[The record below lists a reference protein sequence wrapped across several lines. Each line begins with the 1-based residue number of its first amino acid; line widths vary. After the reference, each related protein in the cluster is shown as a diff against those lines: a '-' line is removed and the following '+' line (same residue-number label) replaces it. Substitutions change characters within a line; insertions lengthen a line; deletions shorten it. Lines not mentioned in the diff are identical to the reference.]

1 MIITKTPY
9 RISFFG
15 GGTDLNQWFSE
26 NGGAVISTSI
36 DKYCYISCRYLPKF
50 FNHKFRFVYS
60 QIEDVID
67 IDDIS
72 HPAIKGL
79 LKYLNWTKGIELHH
93 DGDLPARSGLGSSSS
108 FTVGMLN
115 ALTAMQGR
123 HISKNELAKQAIH
136 IEQKILNENVGCQ
149 DQIAAAYGGFNK
161 IEFYGKDSFKVS
173 PIIIPEERLN
183 KLQDNLLLFFT
194 GISRFA
200 SEIEKSKIVNFNT
213 KKNEL
218 TKMYEM
224 VDISIDILENQTK
237 NIDEFGYLLNEG
249 WQYKKSLSNLVSNSE
264 VDEIY
269 NTALKS
275 GALGGKLL
283 GAGGGGFI
291 LFYAPK
297 NYHSNIIKKLNH
309 LIHVPFK
316 FENLGS
322 SVALYQPNGL

>member
-15 GGTDLNQWFSE
+15 GGTDLSQWFSE

-36 DKYCYISCRYLPKF
+36 DKYCYISCRFLPKF
-50 FNHKFRFVYS
+50 FDHKFRFVYS
-60 QIEDVID
+60 QIEDVLE
-67 IDDIS
+67 IDDIK

-79 LKYLNWTKGIELHH
+79 LNYLDWKEGIELHH

-115 ALTAMQGR
+115 ALYAIRGK

-136 IEQKILNENVGCQ
+136 VEQKILNENVGYQ

-161 IEFYGKDSFKVS
+161 IEFYGEGSFKVS
-173 PIIIPEERLN
+173 PIIIPDERLN

-200 SEIEKSKIVNFNT
+200 SEIEKSKIVNFSS
-213 KKNEL
+213 KKTEL
-218 TKMYEM
+218 TKMHEM
-224 VDISIDILENQTK
+224 VDTSIDILVNQK
-237 NIDEFGYLLNEG
+237 NNIDDFGFLLNEG
-249 WQYKKSLSNLVSNSE
+249 WQYKKSLSNLVSNNE

-269 NTALKS
+269 TSAIKS
-275 GALGGKLL
+275 GAFGGKLL

-291 LFYAPK
+291 LFYAP
-297 NYHSNIIKKLNH
+297 NEMHQNIINNLKH

-322 SVALYQPNGL
+322 TVALYQPNGL

>member
-15 GGTDLNQWFSE
+15 GGTDLNQWFKE

-50 FNHKFRFVYS
+50 FDHKYRFVYS
-60 QIEDVID
+60 QIEDVSEIND
-67 IDDIS
+67 IK
-72 HPAIKGL
+72 HPAIKGML
-79 LKYLNWTKGIELHH
+79 NHLNWSKGIELHH
-93 DGDLPARSGLGSSSS
+93 DGDLPAKSGLGSSSS

-115 ALTAMQGR
+115 ALSALQGKY
-123 HISKNELAKQAIH
+123 ISKNELAKKAIFL
-136 IEQKILNENVGCQ
+136 EQKILNENVGCQ

-161 IEFYGKDSFKVS
+161 IEFYGEDSFKVS
-173 PIIIPEERLN
+173 PIIVPEERLN
-183 KLQDNLLLFFT
+183 ELQDNLLLFFT

-200 SEIEKSKIVNFNT
+200 SEIEKSKIVNFNS
-213 KKNEL
+213 KRIEL
-218 TKMYEM
+218 TKMYDM
-224 VDISIDILENQTK
+224 VDLSINILLDDNK
-237 NIDEFGYLLNEG
+237 NIDDFGYLLNDG
-249 WQYKKSLSNLVSNSE
+249 WHYKKTLSSLVSNSE
-264 VDEIY
+264 VDDIY
-269 NTALKS
+269 NSAINA

-297 NYHSNIIKKLNH
+297 IKHKSIIDKLKH

-316 FENLGS
+316 FENQGS
-322 SVALYQPNGL
+322 TVALYQPNGL

>member
-15 GGTDLNQWFSE
+15 GGTDLNQWFKE

-36 DKYCYISCRYLPKF
+36 DKYCYISCRFLPKF
-50 FNHKFRFVYS
+50 FEHKYRFVYS
-60 QIEDVID
+60 QIEDVIKIED
-67 IDDIS
+67 IK

-79 LKYLNWTKGIELHH
+79 LGHLNWDQGIELHH

-115 ALTAMQGR
+115 ALNALQGK
-123 HISKNELAKQAIH
+123 HISKNELAKQAIY
-136 IEQKILNENVGCQ
+136 IEQKVLNENVGCQ

-161 IEFYGKDSFKVS
+161 IEFYGENSFKVS
-173 PIIIPEERLN
+173 PIIIPEVRLN

-200 SEIEKSKIVNFNT
+200 SEIEKSKIVNFNS

-218 TKMYEM
+218 SKMHEM
-224 VDISIDILENQTK
+224 VDVSIDILVNDAK
-237 NIDEFGYLLNEG
+237 NIDDFGLLLNEG
-249 WQYKKSLSNLVSNSE
+249 WNYKKSLSSLVSNIE

-269 NTALKS
+269 NNALKA

-297 NYHSNIIKKLNH
+297 QNHENIIKNLKH

-316 FENLGS
+316 FENSGS
-322 SVALYQPNGL
+322 TVALYQPNGL

>member
-1 MIITKTPY
+1 MVITKTPY
-9 RISFFG
+9 RVSFFG
-15 GGTDLNQWFSE
+15 GGTDLNQWFKE
-26 NGGAVISTSI
+26 NGGAVISTTI

-50 FNHKFRFVYS
+50 FNHNYRFVYA
-60 QIEDVID
+60 QIEDILEIKD
-67 IDDIS
+67 IK

-79 LKYLNWTKGIELHH
+79 LKFLNWNQGIELHH

-115 ALTAMQGR
+115 ALYALQGR
-123 HISKNELAKQAIH
+123 HISKNELAKQAIF

-161 IEFYGKDSFKVS
+161 IEFYGEDTFKVS
-173 PIIIPEERLN
+173 PIIISSERVN
-183 KLQDNLLLFFT
+183 KLEDNLLLFFT

-200 SEIEKSKIVNFNT
+200 SEIEKSKIVNFNS
-213 KKNEL
+213 KKHEL
-218 TKMYEM
+218 KKMHEM
-224 VDISIDILENQTK
+224 VDFSIDILVDKKK
-237 NIDEFGYLLNEG
+237 NIDDFGLLLNEG
-249 WQYKKSLSNLVSNSE
+249 WNYKKSLSNLVSNNE

-269 NTALKS
+269 NIALKS
-275 GALGGKLL
+275 GAYGGKLL

-297 NYHSNIIKKLNH
+297 EKHQEIINKLKH
-309 LIHVPFK
+309 LIRVPFK

-322 SVALYQPNGL
+322 TVALYQPNGL

>member
-50 FNHKFRFVYS
+50 FDHKFRFVYS
-60 QIEDVID
+60 QIEDVLEIND
-67 IDDIS
+67 IK

-79 LKYLNWTKGIELHH
+79 LNHLDWKEGIELHH

-115 ALTAMQGR
+115 ALYAIRGKY
-123 HISKNELAKQAIH
+123 ISKNELAKQAIH
-136 IEQKILNENVGCQ
+136 IEQKILKENVGCQ

-161 IEFYGKDSFKVS
+161 IEFYGEDSFKVS
-173 PIIIPEERLN
+173 PIIIPDERLN

-200 SEIEKSKIVNFNT
+200 SEIEKSKIVNFSS
-213 KKNEL
+213 KKIEL
-218 TKMYEM
+218 TKMHEM
-224 VDISIDILENQTK
+224 VDTSIDILVNQK
-237 NIDEFGYLLNEG
+237 NNIDDFGFLLNEG
-249 WQYKKSLSNLVSNSE
+249 WQYKKSLSNLVSNNE

-269 NTALKS
+269 TSAIKS
-275 GALGGKLL
+275 GAFGGKLL

-297 NYHSNIIKKLNH
+297 EMHQNIINNLKH

-322 SVALYQPNGL
+322 TVALYQPNGL

>member
-36 DKYCYISCRYLPKF
+36 DKYCYISCRFLPKF
-50 FNHKFRFVYS
+50 FDHKYRFVYS
-60 QIEDVID
+60 QIEDVLKID
-67 IDDIS
+67 EIK

-79 LKYLNWTKGIELHH
+79 LQHLDWEDGIELHH

-115 ALTAMQGR
+115 ALSALKGN
-123 HISKNELAKQAIH
+123 HISKYELAKQAIH
-136 IEQKILNENVGCQ
+136 IEQKVLNENVGCQ
-149 DQIAAAYGGFNK
+149 DQIAAAFGGFNK
-161 IEFYGKDSFKVS
+161 IEFYGMDSFKVS
-173 PIIIPEERLN
+173 PIIIPDERLVQ
-183 KLQDNLLLFFT
+183 LQDNLLLFFT

-200 SEIEKSKIVNFNT
+200 SEIEKSKIKNFSS
-213 KKNEL
+213 KKIEL

-224 VDISIDILENQTK
+224 VDHSIDILVNRNK
-237 NIDEFGYLLNEG
+237 DIDDFGRLLNDG
-249 WQYKKSLSNLVSNSE
+249 WQYKKSLSNMVTNNE
-264 VDEIY
+264 VDGIYEI
-269 NTALKS
+269 AMKS

-297 NYHSNIIKKLNH
+297 LQHKNIINKLKH

-316 FENLGS
+316 FENSGS
-322 SVALYQPNGL
+322 TVALYQPNGL

>member
-15 GGTDLNQWFSE
+15 GGTDLSQWFRE

-36 DKYCYISCRYLPKF
+36 DKYCYISCRFLPKF
-50 FNHKFRFVYS
+50 FDHKFRFVYS
-60 QIEDVID
+60 QIEDILE
-67 IDDIS
+67 IDDIK

-79 LKYLNWTKGIELHH
+79 LNYLDWKEGIELHH

-115 ALTAMQGR
+115 ALYAIRGK

-136 IEQKILNENVGCQ
+136 VEQKILNENVGCQ

-161 IEFYGKDSFKVS
+161 IEFYGEGSFKVS
-173 PIIIPEERLN
+173 PIIIPDERLN

-200 SEIEKSKIVNFNT
+200 SEIEKSKIVNFSS
-213 KKNEL
+213 KKTEL

-224 VDISIDILENQTK
+224 VDTSIDILVNQK
-237 NIDEFGYLLNEG
+237 NNIDDFGFLLNEG
-249 WQYKKSLSNLVSNSE
+249 WQYKKSLSNLVSNNE

-269 NTALKS
+269 TSAIKS
-275 GALGGKLL
+275 GAFGGKLL

-291 LFYAPK
+291 LFYAP
-297 NYHSNIIKKLNH
+297 NEMHQNIINNLKH

-322 SVALYQPNGL
+322 TVALYQPNGL

>member
-15 GGTDLNQWFSE
+15 GGTDLNQWFKE

-36 DKYCYISCRYLPKF
+36 DKYCYISCRFLPKF
-50 FNHKFRFVYS
+50 FDHKFRFVYS
-60 QIEDVID
+60 QIEDVLNIED
-67 IDDIS
+67 IK

-79 LKYLNWTKGIELHH
+79 LNYLNWQDGIELHH

-115 ALTAMQGR
+115 ALSALKGN
-123 HISKNELAKQAIH
+123 HISKHELAKQAIY
-136 IEQKILNENVGCQ
+136 IEQKILKENVGCQ

-161 IEFYGKDSFKVS
+161 IEFFGENSFKVS
-173 PIIIPEERLN
+173 PIIIPEVRLN

-200 SEIEKSKIVNFNT
+200 TEIEKSKIVNFDS

-218 TKMYEM
+218 TKMHEM
-224 VDISIDILENQTK
+224 VDVSIDILVNQEK
-237 NIDEFGYLLNEG
+237 NIDDFGYLLNEG
-249 WQYKKSLSNLVSNSE
+249 WRYKKSLSSLVSNNE

-269 NTALKS
+269 NSALKS

-297 NYHSNIIKKLNH
+297 ENHQNIIKRLSH

-322 SVALYQPNGL
+322 TVALYQPNGL

>member
-15 GGTDLNQWFSE
+15 GGTDLNQWFKE

-36 DKYCYISCRYLPKF
+36 DKYCYISCRFLPKF
-50 FNHKFRFVYS
+50 FDHKFRFVYS
-60 QIEDVID
+60 QIEDVLNIED
-67 IDDIS
+67 IK

-79 LKYLNWTKGIELHH
+79 LNYLNWQDGIELHH

-115 ALTAMQGR
+115 ALSALKGN
-123 HISKNELAKQAIH
+123 HISKHELAKQAIY
-136 IEQKILNENVGCQ
+136 IEQKILKENVGCQ

-161 IEFYGKDSFKVS
+161 IEFYSEDSFKIS
-173 PIIIPEERLN
+173 PIIIPQERLN

-200 SEIEKSKIVNFNT
+200 SEIEKSKIVNFNS

-218 TKMYEM
+218 TKMHEM
-224 VDISIDILENQTK
+224 VDISIDILVNHEK
-237 NIDEFGYLLNEG
+237 SIDDFGYLLNEG
-249 WQYKKSLSNLVSNSE
+249 WQYKKSLSSLVSNNE

-269 NTALKS
+269 NSALKS

-297 NYHSNIIKKLNH
+297 ENHHSIIKSLNH

-322 SVALYQPNGL
+322 TVALYQPNGL

>member
-15 GGTDLNQWFSE
+15 GGTDLNQWFKE

-36 DKYCYISCRYLPKF
+36 DKYCYISCRFLPKF
-50 FNHKFRFVYS
+50 FDHKFRFVYS
-60 QIEDVID
+60 QIEDVLN
-67 IDDIS
+67 IDDIK

-79 LKYLNWTKGIELHH
+79 LNHLNWEQGIELHH

-115 ALTAMQGR
+115 ALSALQGKY
-123 HISKNELAKQAIH
+123 ISKNELAKQAIF
-136 IEQKILNENVGCQ
+136 IEQKVLNENVGCQ

-161 IEFYGKDSFKVS
+161 IEFYGEDSFKVS
-173 PIIIPEERLN
+173 PIIIPDDRLN

-213 KKNEL
+213 KKIEL
-218 TKMYEM
+218 SKMHEM
-224 VDISIDILENQTK
+224 VDTSIDILVNQDK
-237 NIDEFGYLLNEG
+237 NIDDFGFLLNEG
-249 WQYKKSLSNLVSNSE
+249 WQYKKSLSNLVSNNE
-264 VDEIY
+264 VDTIY
-269 NTALKS
+269 NSALKS

-297 NYHSNIIKKLNH
+297 ENRDIIIKNLNH

-322 SVALYQPNGL
+322 TVALYQPNGL

>member
-50 FNHKFRFVYS
+50 FEHKYRFVYS
-60 QIEDVID
+60 QIEDVIKIED
-67 IDDIS
+67 IR

-79 LKYLNWTKGIELHH
+79 LNHLNWDKGIELHH

-115 ALTAMQGR
+115 ALNALQGK
-123 HISKNELAKQAIH
+123 HISKNELAKQAIF
-136 IEQKILNENVGCQ
+136 IEQKVLNENVGCQ

-161 IEFYGKDSFKVS
+161 IEFYGEESFKVS

-200 SEIEKSKIVNFNT
+200 SEIEKSKIVNFNS
-213 KKNEL
+213 KKIEL
-218 TKMYEM
+218 TKMHEM
-224 VDISIDILENQTK
+224 VDVSIDILVNQEK
-237 NIDEFGYLLNEG
+237 NIDDFGLLLNEG
-249 WQYKKSLSNLVSNSE
+249 WNYKKLLSSLVSNNE

-269 NTALKS
+269 NRALKS

-291 LFYAPK
+291 LFYASK
-297 NYHSNIIKKLNH
+297 EKHKEIINKLNH

-322 SVALYQPNGL
+322 TVALYQPNGL

>member
-15 GGTDLNQWFSE
+15 GGTDLNQWFRE

-50 FNHKFRFVYS
+50 FDHKFRFVYS
-60 QIEDVID
+60 QIEDVLEINE
-67 IDDIS
+67 IK

-79 LKYLNWTKGIELHH
+79 LNHLDWKEGIELHH

-115 ALTAMQGR
+115 ALYALRGK
-123 HISKNELAKQAIH
+123 HISKFDLAKQAIH
-136 IEQKILNENVGCQ
+136 IEQKILKENVGCQ

-161 IEFYGKDSFKVS
+161 VEFYGENSFKVS
-173 PIIIPEERLN
+173 PIIIPDDRLN
-183 KLQDNLLLFFT
+183 KLQSNLLLFFT

-200 SEIEKSKIVNFNT
+200 SEIEKSKIVNFNS
-213 KKNEL
+213 KKVEL
-218 TKMYEM
+218 KKMHEM
-224 VDISIDILENQTK
+224 VDFSIEILVKTNKDI
-237 NIDEFGYLLNEG
+237 DDFGRLLNEG
-249 WQYKKSLSNLVSNSE
+249 WQYKKSLSNLVSNNE

-269 NTALKS
+269 EIALKT

-291 LFYAPK
+291 LFYAPQEK
-297 NYHSNIIKKLNH
+297 QSAIINKLKH

-316 FENLGS
+316 FENSGS
-322 SVALYQPNGL
+322 TVALYQPNGL

>member
-15 GGTDLNQWFSE
+15 GGTDLNQWFKE

-50 FNHKFRFVYS
+50 FEHKFRFVYS
-60 QIEDVID
+60 QIEDVLNIED
-67 IDDIS
+67 IK

-79 LKYLNWTKGIELHH
+79 LKHLKWEDGIEVHH

-115 ALTAMQGR
+115 ALSALKGK
-123 HISKNELAKQAIH
+123 HISKDELAKQAIYV
-136 IEQKILNENVGCQ
+136 EQKVLNENVGCQ

-161 IEFYGKDSFKVS
+161 MEFYGEDSFKVS
-173 PIIIPEERLN
+173 PIIIPEDRLK

-200 SEIEKSKIVNFNT
+200 SEIEKSKIVNFNS
-213 KKNEL
+213 KKIEL
-218 TKMYEM
+218 TKMHEM
-224 VDISIDILENQTK
+224 VDISIDILVNQNK
-237 NIDEFGYLLNEG
+237 NINDFGYLLNEG
-249 WQYKKSLSNLVSNSE
+249 WQYKKSLSNLVSNNE
-264 VDEIY
+264 VDQIYEI
-269 NTALKS
+269 AIKA

-291 LFYAPK
+291 IFYAPQEK
-297 NYHSNIIKKLNH
+297 HAAIIKQLNH
-309 LIHVPFK
+309 LIQVPFK

-322 SVALYQPNGL
+322 TVALYQPNGL

>member
-15 GGTDLNQWFSE
+15 GGTDLNQWFNQ

-36 DKYCYISCRYLPKF
+36 DKYCYISCRYLPNF
-50 FNHKFRFVYS
+50 FDHNFRFVYS
-60 QIEDVID
+60 QIEDVIE
-67 IDDIS
+67 IDEIK
-72 HPAIKGL
+72 HPAIKGI
-79 LKYLNWTKGIELHH
+79 LKYLNWKEGIEVHH

-115 ALTAMQGR
+115 ALSALQGK
-123 HISKNELAKQAIH
+123 HISKNELAKQSIFV
-136 IEQKILNENVGCQ
+136 EQKILNENVGCQ

-161 IEFYGKDSFKVS
+161 IEFYGEESFKVS
-173 PIIIPEERLN
+173 PIIVPQNRLDN
-183 KLQDNLLLFFT
+183 LEGNLLLFFT

-200 SEIEKSKIVNFNT
+200 SEIEKSKIVNFNS
-213 KKNEL
+213 KQSEL
-218 TKMYEM
+218 TKMHEM
-224 VDISIDILENQTK
+224 VDISIDILTNQTK
-237 NIDEFGYLLNEG
+237 DINDFGLLLNEG
-249 WQYKKSLSNLVSNSE
+249 WSYKKKLSNLVSN
-264 VDEIY
+264 DEIDIIY
-269 NTALKS
+269 NKAIKS

-297 NYHSNIIKKLNH
+297 ELHGKIIKELDH

-316 FENLGS
+316 FENYGS
-322 SVALYQPNGL
+322 TVALYQPNGL

>member
-15 GGTDLNQWFSE
+15 GGTDLNQWFKE

-36 DKYCYISCRYLPKF
+36 DKYCYISCRFLPKF
-50 FNHKFRFVYS
+50 FAHKYRFVYS
-60 QIEDVID
+60 QIEDVIKIED
-67 IDDIS
+67 IK

-79 LKYLNWTKGIELHH
+79 LGHLNWDQGIELHH

-115 ALTAMQGR
+115 ALNALQGK
-123 HISKNELAKQAIH
+123 HISKNDLAKQAIF
-136 IEQKILNENVGCQ
+136 IEQKVLNENVGCQ

-161 IEFYGKDSFKVS
+161 IEFFSENSFKVS
-173 PIIIPEERLN
+173 PIIIPEVRLN

-200 SEIEKSKIVNFNT
+200 SEIEKSKIVNFNS

-218 TKMYEM
+218 TKMHEM
-224 VDISIDILENQTK
+224 VDVSIDILVNESK
-237 NIDEFGYLLNEG
+237 NIDDFGLLLNDG
-249 WQYKKSLSNLVSNSE
+249 WNYKKSLSSLVSNND

-269 NTALKS
+269 NLALKS

-297 NYHSNIIKKLNH
+297 ENHKNIINKLNH

-322 SVALYQPNGL
+322 TVALYQPNGL

>member
-15 GGTDLNQWFSE
+15 GGTDLNQWFKE

-50 FNHKFRFVYS
+50 FDHKYRFVYS
-60 QIEDVID
+60 QIEDVVNIED
-67 IDDIS
+67 IK

-79 LKYLNWTKGIELHH
+79 LKHLNWMHGIELHH

-115 ALTAMQGR
+115 ALSALQGR
-123 HISKNELAKQAIH
+123 HISKNELAKQAIF
-136 IEQKILNENVGCQ
+136 IEQKVLNENVGCQ

-161 IEFYGKDSFKVS
+161 IEFYGDDSFKVS
-173 PIIIPEERLN
+173 PIIIPDDRLN

-200 SEIEKSKIVNFNT
+200 SEIEKSKIVNFSS

-218 TKMYEM
+218 TKMHEM
-224 VDISIDILENQTK
+224 VDISIDILVNQDK
-237 NIDEFGYLLNEG
+237 NIDEFGHLLNEG
-249 WQYKKSLSNLVSNSE
+249 WQYKKSLSNLVSNNE
-264 VDEIY
+264 IDEIY
-269 NTALKS
+269 KLAMKA
-275 GALGGKLL
+275 GAIGGKIL

-297 NYHSNIIKKLNH
+297 EYHSDIIKKLNH
-309 LIHVPFK
+309 LINVPFK

-322 SVALYQPNGL
+322 SVVLYQPNGL

>member
-15 GGTDLNQWFSE
+15 GGTDLNQWFKE
-26 NGGAVISTSI
+26 NGGAVLSTSI

-50 FNHKFRFVYS
+50 FKHKYRFVYS
-60 QIEDVID
+60 QIEDVIELD
-67 IDDIS
+67 EIK

-79 LKYLNWTKGIELHH
+79 LKHLNWENGIELHH

-115 ALTAMQGR
+115 ALSAIQGK
-123 HISKNELAKQAIH
+123 HISKNELAKQAIF
-136 IEQKILNENVGCQ
+136 IEQKVLNENVGCQ

-161 IEFYGKDSFKVS
+161 IEFYGEDSFKVS
-173 PIIIPEERLN
+173 PIIIPEKRLTE
-183 KLQDNLLLFFT
+183 LQGNLLLFFT

-200 SEIEKSKIVNFNT
+200 SEIEKSKILNFNS

-218 TKMYEM
+218 NKMLEM
-224 VDISIDILENQTK
+224 VDISIDILVNQKK
-237 NIDEFGYLLNEG
+237 NIDDFGYLLNEG
-249 WQYKKSLSNLVSNSE
+249 WNYKKSLSSLVSNKE

-269 NTALKS
+269 NSALKS

-297 NYHSNIIKKLNH
+297 ESHNNIIKCLSH

-322 SVALYQPNGL
+322 TVALYQPNGL